1 MRIDVYKEDFESVVI
16 CALRYCLGRR
26 TYMPSIA
33 ISFACQFITK
43 FSDKALYVIEK
54 DIESAN
60 NLGDETID
68 KPLWLEFLGNVK
80 KERELRRLNE
90 HN

>member
-1 MRIDVYKEDFESVVI
+1 MRIDVYKDDFGSVVI
-16 CALRYCLGRR
+16 CALRYCIGRR
-26 TYMPSIA
+26 TYMPSIT
-33 ISFACQFITK
+33 ISFASQFITK

-54 DIESAN
+54 DIESAR
-60 NLGDETID
+60 NLGDPYID
-68 KPLWLEFLGNVK
+68 KLLWLDFLNKVK